1 MRCHSYRFISII
13 RFENFMD
20 FLFIFFMHRSE
31 TSKQRNRL
39 MKKKSPLNFC
49 IFLSLNFRATDY
61 LLLILFFMA
70 FHISNRMVLLNE
82 GKKMNGLQ
90 QSRTII
96 TNAALWKRLS
106 EWNGLNEFGFMMQK
120 DAITILYFHGLWWI
134 ACFFSLLASFTF
146 EILVHSYYFCFGL
159 KYMNFLG
166 IWNSLEFIPFN
177 THGRIHL
184 MPFYFQKTS
193 V

>member
-49 IFLSLNFRATDY
+49 IFLSLNFRAIDY

-82 GKKMNGLQ
+82 GKKNEWTSTIENNNNKCCIMETAKWVEWFEWVWVYDAKRCHNHTVFSWIMMNRMFFFP
-90 QSRTII
+90 SRIV
-96 TNAALWKRLS
+96 
-106 EWNGLNEFGFMMQK
+106 
-120 DAITILYFHGLWWI
+120 Y
-134 ACFFSLLASFTF
+134 
-146 EILVHSYYFCFGL
+146 V
-159 KYMNFLG
+159 
-166 IWNSLEFIPFN
+166 WNSCALVLLLFWIEIYELSWYLEFI
-177 THGRIHL
+177 GIH
-184 MPFYFQKTS
+184 TI
-193 V
+193 

>member
-61 LLLILFFMA
+61 LLLILFLWFSTFRIEWFCWTKA
-70 FHISNRMVLLNE
+70 
-82 GKKMNGLQ
+82 KKMNGLQ

-134 ACFFSLLASFTF
+134 ACFFPFSHRLRLKFLCTRITF
-146 EILVHSYYFCFGL
+146 VLDWNIWTFLVFG
-159 KYMNFLG
+159 
-166 IWNSLEFIPFN
+166 IHWNSYHL
-177 THGRIHL
+177 IH
-184 MPFYFQKTS
+184 TGES
-193 V
+193 I

>member
-1 MRCHSYRFISII
+1 
-13 RFENFMD
+13 
-20 FLFIFFMHRSE
+20 MHRSE

-61 LLLILFFMA
+61 LLLILFLWFSTFRIEWFCWTKA
-70 FHISNRMVLLNE
+70 KN
-82 GKKMNGLQ
+82 MNGLQ

-96 TNAALWKRLS
+96 TNAALWNRLS

-134 ACFFSLLASFTF
+134 ACFFPSR
-146 EILVHSYYFCFGL
+146 IVYV
-159 KYMNFLG
+159 
-166 IWNSLEFIPFN
+166 WNSCALVLLLFWIEIYELSWYLEFI
-177 THGRIHL
+177 GIH
-184 MPFYFQKTS
+184 TI
-193 V
+193 